1 MNKRESVLEKAFVLA
16 CRELAKT
23 REEDTNYYMATLWSK
38 AEEELKDSG
47 FLTANQKTQLK
58 EKISRMQQA
67 TGHTYETISHCWGDN
82 YTVTRLAYRNYN
94 GDYDYDSISGG
105 FLSFLKETFVDYKI
119 YKIKDLLD
127 D

>member
-1 MNKRESVLEKAFVLA
+1 MNKRESVLEKAFALA
-16 CRELAKT
+16 CKELAKAG
-23 REEDTNYYMATLWSK
+23 EEDAGYYMATIWSK
-38 AEEELKDSG
+38 AEEELKERG
-47 FLTANQKTQLK
+47 FLTANQKAQLK

-82 YTVTRLAYRNYN
+82 YTVTRLAYWDHNEEF
-94 GDYDYDSISGG
+94 DYDSISGG
-105 FLSFLKETFVDYKI
+105 FLSFLKETFVNYKI